1 MESLA
6 KQAHTEELSKLVKCL
21 SQTRANLGQI
31 GELLKDVET
40 RIDEVEK
47 KVGLDDD
54 DCDMFPPTKKLQL
67 VYLNILIDSLHKDH

>member
-21 SQTRANLGQI
+21 SQTRANLCQI

-54 DCDMFPPTKKLQL
+54 DL
-67 VYLNILIDSLHKDH
+67 

>member
-21 SQTRANLGQI
+21 SETRVNLGQI

-40 RIDEVEK
+40 RIDAVEK

-54 DCDMFPPTKKLQL
+54 DLYIVFSNKEIT
-67 VYLNILIDSLHKDH
+67 ISLP

>member
-21 SQTRANLGQI
+21 SETRANLGQI

-40 RIDEVEK
+40 RIDGVEK

-54 DCDMFPPTKKLQL
+54 DLWYVSSNKEIT
-67 VYLNILIDSLHKDH
+67 ISLP

>member
-40 RIDEVEK
+40 RIDDVEK

-54 DCDMFPPTKKLQL
+54 DLWYVSSNKEIT
-67 VYLNILIDSLHKDH
+67 ISLP

>member
-54 DCDMFPPTKKLQL
+54 DLWYVSSNKEIT
-67 VYLNILIDSLHKDH
+67 ISLP

>member
-54 DCDMFPPTKKLQL
+54 DLWCVSSNKEIT
-67 VYLNILIDSLHKDH
+67 ISLP